1 MLIWKDRLR
10 HLLIPPEPA
19 LPASILDARA
29 ERFRNLPASATVCI
43 KVSCAYDLPYPFAVS
58 RGFVAQVVQEIYQ
71 ANPALNIVLTEGGVG
86 GEAVCAM
93 AARRGLDTIAN
104 ARFVDAEAG
113 ESVYVPNPNPEPFRE
128 SGFYLPGCWVDAEA
142 RILLTTCK
150 LRSHHFQRWY
160 SGGTRNLIGLLPRG
174 RYKLSTSKREMR
186 SSLHQRGIDA
196 MVADLYATTG
206 QNTLTI
212 LDARLVARQDEHLP
226 VRFTRKLNHIVV
238 ADDPA
243 QADEQVVDAL
253 RLPFT
258 PPYLAM
264 IVKARA
270 LSAASQSIHTN

>member
-1 MLIWKDRLR
+1 MPIWKDRLR

-19 LPASILDARA
+19 LPAAILDAQA
-29 ERFRNLPASATVCI
+29 ERFRGLGANQTVCI

-58 RGFVAQVVQEIYQ
+58 RGFVAQVVEEIHQ
-71 ANPALNIVLTEGGVG
+71 ANPALNILLTEGGVG
-86 GEAVCAM
+86 GQSVCAM
-93 AARRGLDTIAN
+93 AARHGLDTIAN
-104 ARFVDAEAG
+104 ARFVDAESG
-113 ESVYVPNPNPEPFRE
+113 ETVYVSNPNPEPFRE
-128 SGFYLPGCWVDAEA
+128 AGFHLPAGWVKADM

-174 RYKLSTSKREMR
+174 QYKLSTSKREMR
-186 SSLHQRGIDA
+186 SALHQRGIDA

-212 LDARLVARQDEHLP
+212 LDARLVARQDEHFP
-226 VRFTRKLNHIVV
+226 VRFARKLHQVVV

-243 QADEQVVDAL
+243 GADEQVVDSL

-264 IVKARA
+264 IAKARA
-270 LSAASQSIHTN
+270 ALNPVSRE